1 MSRQTRSRAIAA
13 ARKKKKEANKP
24 DYKTRSAWVG
34 SGPTIKDKTL
44 KKQYSYDGG
53 KTWSTSKDRPKRTVK
68 KGMSNIPAKE
78 GKQNNPDFGKES
90 EINKNKLKKKSS
102 KPNLVQTPSPT
113 WGVKKKKEETTA
125 KKETPK
131 ETPKKKIT
139 ARSRME
145 ARNREIHG
153 DDAIDALK
161 KKNKA
166 FQAAK
171 KKKGGM
177 DEFAKKYPKSQTAKK
192 RKLKI
197 ATWRDVE

>member
-1 MSRQTRSRAIAA
+1 MAHSKKPNRTTHRSLSEYKTAMKAWNKAHSGKTDGTTAKERLDAKQKALDE
-13 ARKKKKEANKP
+13 ARKPTVKSSETNK
-24 DYKTRSAWVG
+24 
-34 SGPTIKDKTL
+34 KTL
-44 KKQYSYDGG
+44 KK
-53 KTWSTSKDRPKRTVK
+53 KTT
-68 KGMSNIPAKE
+68 
-78 GKQNNPDFGKES
+78 
-90 EINKNKLKKKSS
+90 

-113 WGVKKKKEETTA
+113 WGVKKTNTGEKLSKKINN
-125 KKETPK
+125 KDTPK
-131 ETPKKKIT
+131 ETSKETKKKKIT

-153 DDAIDALK
+153 DDKIDALK

-177 DEFAKKYPKSQTAKK
+177 KEFAKNFPNSQTAKR

>member
-1 MSRQTRSRAIAA
+1 MSTAKERLDKFQAKSFDEKWNSRNNKE
-13 ARKKKKEANKP
+13 KKKKKFKLPGEFPGTKEEFNKK
-24 DYKTRSAWVG
+24 YG
-34 SGPTIKDKTL
+34 
-44 KKQYSYDGG
+44 
-53 KTWSTSKDRPKRTVK
+53 VK
-68 KGMSNIPAKE
+68 E
-78 GKQNNPDFGKES
+78 
-90 EINKNKLKKKSS
+90 NKNKLKKKSSKKKAS

-113 WGVKKKKEETTA
+113 WGVKKKKEKKVEN
-125 KKETPK
+125 KETPK
-131 ETPKKKIT
+131 VKKKIT

-177 DEFAKKYPKSQTAKK
+177 KEFAKNFPNSQTAKR